1 MMKDLPKFP
10 YKGSE
15 KKIIKKLT
23 KENAELKRQF
33 QIIFNTGEFA
43 YWLKD
48 KQIPWAAMKEIVELE
63 TLIKNKEA

>member
-1 MMKDLPKFP
+1 MKDLPKFP

-15 KKIIKKLT
+15 KKLIKKLT
-23 KENAELKRQF
+23 KENNALRDHF
-33 QIIFNTGEFA
+33 NTIFSTGEFA
-43 YWLKD
+43 YWLRD